1 MLGMIAS
8 LCGYVKPLTSPPY
21 IYIYIYFFF
30 FFSLAYLTL
39 LLLSCINT
47 LICTDLLIPSIT
59 SQVAGAHNAW
69 FPYS

>member
-21 IYIYIYFFF
+21 ILFFF
-30 FFSLAYLTL
+30 LSLAYLTL

-59 SQVAGAHNAW
+59 SQVAGARNAW